1 LRTDWLPPICAFV
14 LSFRLFGAIEIS
26 FQFLSKFFAFFEVI
40 FGLKSIAYIFGRKY
54 GILARSKN
62 TIFGVKNEKA

>member
-1 LRTDWLPPICAFV
+1 L
-14 LSFRLFGAIEIS
+14 
-26 FQFLSKFFAFFEVI
+26 
-40 FGLKSIAYIFGRKY
+40 GLKSIACTFGRKY